1 MRGQSMG
8 VKTYVE
14 PKQTLC
20 IAALENCIDCSEK
33 DHCFVLREQL
43 AFYNRLGIS
52 QLDDNTDT
60 DTLTSIRYLWQDSS
74 RTKKYDPSWNYSE
87 DNTRAYTHSI
97 HPYPAMMI
105 PQVAGRLIDMYAKPK
120 TVVLDPFC
128 GSGSVLLEAFTR
140 GYDSYG
146 VDINPLSLL
155 ISKVKTTPINY
166 KQLQNRLEDIL
177 EIVSTTKKISNPDFF
192 NIDYWFKPRV
202 VSKLASLRTA
212 IDSITDKKIRD
223 FFKVVFSFTV
233 RATSNTRNGE
243 FKLYR
248 IEDNKLN
255 NFNPDVFGIFK
266 ERAEL
271 NIFAMAD
278 LWSKFKNNKSTVTIL
293 NEDTRY
299 RTSIR
304 SGAIDIVVTSPPYG
318 DSRTTVAYGQFSRL
332 SLQWLG
338 FSGNAL
344 DTDNRSL
351 GGRLDIHNLY
361 VGYSS
366 PNLRYALDLISRG
379 DKKRARDVMA
389 FYIDLNK
396 CFAELSRVVKKG
408 GFLCMVVGNRT
419 VKGIQLPT
427 DEIVAD
433 FGEHAGF
440 RHIETI
446 VRKIPNKRM
455 PSKNSPT
462 NKAGVLGSTMT
473 EEYIVIMEKIE

>member
-1 MRGQSMG
+1 MRS
-8 VKTYVE
+8 KTYTK
-14 PKQTLC
+14 PKQGCC
-20 IAALENCIDCSEK
+20 IATLENCTDCSGK
-33 DHCFVLREQL
+33 DLCLILKEQL

-52 QLDDNTDT
+52 QIDDDVSPNS
-60 DTLTSIRYLWQDSS
+60 LSNLKHLWQDST
-74 RTKKYDPSWNYSE
+74 RTKKYDPSWNYAE

-105 PQVAGRLIDMYAKPK
+105 PQVAGRLIDMYTKPK
-120 TVVLDPFC
+120 AVVLDPFC

-146 VDINPLSLL
+146 IDINPLSLL
-155 ISKVKTTPINY
+155 ISNVKTTTLNY
-166 KQLQNRLEDIL
+166 KLLQNELEKIL
-177 EIVSTTKKISNPDFF
+177 KKVHNIRKIDDYNFF
-192 NIDYWFKPRV
+192 NIDYWFKPDV
-202 VSKLASLRTA
+202 ISKLATLRKT
-212 IDSITDKKIRD
+212 INSITDKRIRD

-233 RATSNTRNGE
+233 RASSNTRNGE

-248 IEDNKLN
+248 IEDKKLN
-255 NFNPDVFGIFK
+255 NFRPDVIGIFK

-271 NIFAMAD
+271 NIAAMAD
-278 LWSKFKNNKSTVTIL
+278 LWEQFKDNKTRVNIL

-304 SGAIDIVVTSPPYG
+304 SGAVDMVVTSPPYG
-318 DSRTTVAYGQFSRL
+318 DSKTTVAYGQFSRL

-338 FSGNAL
+338 FEGEDL

-351 GGRLDIHNLY
+351 GGRLDTNNLHL
-361 VGYSS
+361 GYSS
-366 PNLRYALDLISRG
+366 PNLRYALDMISRI
-379 DKKRARDVMA
+379 DKKRAREVMA

-396 CFAELSRVVKKG
+396 CFIELNRIIKKG

-433 FGEHAGF
+433 FAESTGF
-440 RHIETI
+440 RHVETI
-446 VRKIPNKRM
+446 IRKIPNKRM

-462 NKAGVLGSTMT
+462 NKTGVLGSTMT
-473 EEYIVIMEKIE
+473 EEYIVIMEKVR